1 MASTNGTLSAG
12 GPATAVTFTSFRNSI
27 TIENLDDPSAV
38 DSVIYV
44 RCDGIDAVVDADDT
58 TAVAAGGIVDIGGQQ
73 GTIWY
78 QGLLTGPNDP
88 IPNSLVP
95 NPGSSVSLISDSA
108 VPYSVSA

>member
-12 GPATAVTFTSFRNSI
+12 IATTVDFGAFRNSLVV
-27 TIENLDDPSAV
+27 ENLDDPAAV

-44 RCDGIDAVVDADDT
+44 RCDGVDAVAGADDT
-58 TAVAAGGIVDIGGQQ
+58 IAVGAGEIVDIGGSQS
-73 GTIWY
+73 TIWY
-78 QGLLTGPNDP
+78 QGLLDINGA
-88 IPNSLVP
+88 LAA

>member
-1 MASTNGTLSAG
+1 M
-12 GPATAVTFTSFRNSI
+12 
-27 TIENLDDPSAV
+27 ENLDDPAAV

-44 RCDGIDAVVDADDT
+44 RCDGVDAVVDADST
-58 TAVAAGGIVDIGGQQ
+58 TAVGPGEAVDIGGSQ

-78 QGLLTGPNDP
+78 QGLLDINGA
-88 IPNSLVP
+88 LAA